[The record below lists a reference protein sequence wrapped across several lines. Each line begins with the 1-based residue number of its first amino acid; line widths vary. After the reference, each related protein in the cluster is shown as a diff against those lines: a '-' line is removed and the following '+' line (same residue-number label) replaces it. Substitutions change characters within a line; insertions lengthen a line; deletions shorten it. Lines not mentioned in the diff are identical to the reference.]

1 LTAFPVFAAVLVVAA
16 LFSFVNQRFI
26 KLPTTI
32 GVMSLALATSV
43 LLTVLKALGLPLAG
57 VAQALIERVPFRETL
72 LNVVLAFLLFAGA
85 LEIDLSVLWGEKLT
99 VGLLAT
105 IGVLI
110 STAIVT
116 GLTVALGRLLGL
128 PITLPEAALFGALI
142 SPTDPIAVLA
152 MLRASRAPKRLEV
165 QIAGESLFN
174 DGVGVVLFFV
184 LAGVAHGHVAGAA
197 DVALLLGKQVL
208 GGVGLGLLF
217 GWITYRMLRSVADYQ
232 VEVLLTVALATGVYA
247 LASALE
253 ASGPLA
259 VVVAGLIIGNTG
271 RTHALSPRAVE
282 HLDSFWELIDEFLNV
297 ALFTLVGFEV
307 LTIPFGWRFVAAGL
321 LAIPMVLL
329 ARWISVGGTLAVLS
343 LRTFPPRAIR
353 ILTWGGLRGALAV
366 ALALSL
372 EEQLPA
378 RSLLLAMTY
387 IVVVFSII
395 VQGLTFRRVL
405 PPPAGEPA
413 PSPQSP

>member
-1 LTAFPVFAAVLVVAA
+1 MDTVGAFPVFAAVLVVAA
-16 LFSFVNQRFI
+16 LFSFVNDRFI

-32 GVMSLALATSV
+32 GVMALALAVSLV
-43 LLTVLKALGLPLAG
+43 LTLLNALGLPLAG
-57 VAQALIERVPFRETL
+57 MARALIERVHFRETL

-85 LEIDLSVLWGEKLT
+85 LKVDLSGLLGEKLT

-105 IGVLI
+105 VGVLL

-116 GLTVALGRLLGL
+116 ALTVGLGRLLSL
-128 PITLPEAALFGALI
+128 PITLSEAALFGALI

-152 MLRASRAPKRLEV
+152 MLRASGAPKRLEV

-184 LAGVAHGHVAGAA
+184 LAGLAGGRAA
-197 DVALLLGKQVL
+197 GTAEVALMLGRQVL
-208 GGVGLGLLF
+208 GGLGLGLLF
-217 GWITYRMLRSVADYQ
+217 GWLTVQMLRTVDNYQ

-247 LASALE
+247 LASALDS
-253 ASGPLA
+253 SGPLA

-271 RTHALSPRAVE
+271 RTRALSAHAVG

-297 ALFTLVGFEV
+297 ALFTLLGFEV
-307 LTIPFGWRFVAAGL
+307 LTIPFGWRVLVAGL
-321 LAIPMVLL
+321 LAIPMVLA

-343 LRTFPPRAIR
+343 PKTLPRRAVR

-372 EEQLPA
+372 EERLP
-378 RSLLLAMTY
+378 SHDLLLAMTY

-395 VQGLTFRRVL
+395 VQGLTFRLML
-405 PPPAGEPA
+405 PAAAGD
-413 PSPQSP
+413 QSP